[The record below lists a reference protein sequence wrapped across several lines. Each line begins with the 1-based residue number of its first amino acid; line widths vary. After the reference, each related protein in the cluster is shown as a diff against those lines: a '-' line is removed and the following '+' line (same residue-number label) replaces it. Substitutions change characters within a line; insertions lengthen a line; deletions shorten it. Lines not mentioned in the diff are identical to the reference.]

1 MALQE
6 HVSDSM
12 QTGNG
17 APKLMHL
24 LDNMQSELAKAV
36 HDVNNPLAI
45 ISGNAQL
52 LIELMRELSL
62 DPEVEKSVADIEEA
76 SVELARRLSRLSD
89 LREEISLALDGA
101 GSTS

>member
-6 HVSDSM
+6 SGSNPMQNGKDS
-12 QTGNG
+12 
-17 APKLMHL
+17 PELVHL
-24 LDNMQSELAKAV
+24 LDSMQSELGKAV

-45 ISGNAQL
+45 ISGNAQFL
-52 LIELMRELSL
+52 TELMREMGL

-89 LREEISLALDGA
+89 LKEAICLALDGS
-101 GSTS
+101 GPTS